1 MTAQPSKQND
11 EPLRQPDMFE
21 RIGFGMTSEM
31 LSLAH
36 DFSEAAVKLEA
47 ARVAKSFAA
56 VRSAY
61 LDIVRFTDQAAMLN
75 EGLQKAIEGHN
86 GSNRV

>member
-11 EPLRQPDMFE
+11 EPLRQPDIFE

-31 LSLAH
+31 LSLSH

-47 ARVAKSFAA
+47 ARVARSFVA

-75 EGLQKAIEGHN
+75 EGLQKAIEDHN
-86 GSNRV
+86 GSKA